1 MKNKNS
7 KWWLTLAIV
16 CCLTPAVFAAE
27 GYPGRGG
34 QDGRG
39 HDGRGGRGGQGGGG
53 QGGQGG
59 GGGQCGGGGQGGG
72 QQVPEG
78 GSTAIYL
85 VGAGL
90 ICASGMFLR
99 SKLAKPV
106 QA

>member
-1 MKNKNS
+1 MKSKNS

-27 GYPGRGG
+27 GLPGRGG

-39 HDGRGGRGGQGGGG
+39 GGGRGGQGGGG
-53 QGGQGG
+53 GQG
-59 GGGQCGGGGQGGG
+59 QGGGGQGGG

-85 VGAGL
+85 AGAGF